1 MWMMQ
6 LTRRTTRDESGSIIV
21 IIGVIMVLTMLT
33 VAVTAR
39 TMSGLTST
47 KKGQDFSGALPQAD
61 AGLSDAL
68 FRFDQLGVAPAST
81 FCVGNN
87 PACTVSSIPGAPS
100 VQYTARAVDANT
112 YTVLSKGIVN
122 GQPHAIQAT
131 VQRGYL
137 YPFAIFAKTLL
148 SFNGNSGN
156 YDPSSCTGPVE
167 TVDAT
172 GNPVCFPAADVA
184 SNGNI
189 TCTGATSPAHQQD
202 YFKGGGTS
210 CNNGYL
216 TPGSFNPLNPALNC
230 PTAPNIPSTPCLPA
244 SYLPCPA
251 NPVTGLLPPVLLG
264 GVYYCNQVDLPNG
277 LFQFP
282 NGFQVAPG
290 GPNNGVVEIYIIPTD
305 SPASNITMSIAGTD
319 PYGGADCTLP
329 TSLPPCGV
337 NAGGDPTKL
346 RVYLAGGSVDPGG
359 GAGAGQ
365 GSGDFTG
372 ILYAPTA
379 VEVNPSCKAN
389 WRGGLV
395 VAEFTCNG
403 GTHLSVKYDTRL
415 TSLTE
420 VHWTVTN
427 YTEIPSGQVTLP

>member
-1 MWMMQ
+1 MQ
-6 LTRRTTRDESGSIIV
+6 LTRRTRRDESGNLIV
-21 IIGVIMVLTMLT
+21 IIGVIMVLTFLT

-47 KKGQDFSGALPQAD
+47 KKGQDFSGALAQAD

-68 FRFDQLGVAPAST
+68 FRFDQLGAAPATS

-87 PACTVSSIPGAPS
+87 PACTVSSVPGAPG

-112 YTVLSKGIVN
+112 YNVLSKGIIN
-122 GQPHAIQAT
+122 GQPHAISAT

-148 SFNGNSGN
+148 AFNGNSGN
-156 YDPSSCTGPVE
+156 YDPASCSGPVE
-167 TVDAT
+167 TVDAS

-184 SNGNI
+184 SNGQI
-189 TCTGATSPAHQQD
+189 TCQGSQSPAHQQD

-210 CNNGYL
+210 CSNGYL

-230 PTAPNIPSTPCLPA
+230 PTAPNVPTTPCLPA
-244 SYLPCPA
+244 VYRPCPA
-251 NPVTGLLPPVLLG
+251 NPVTGLVPITLLG
-264 GVYYCNQVDLPNG
+264 GLPYYCNQNDLPNG
-277 LFQFP
+277 TFQFP

-290 GPNNGVVEIYIIPTD
+290 SGVVEIYIIPTD
-305 SPASNITMSIAGTD
+305 NPPSNITMSIAGTD
-319 PYGGADCTLP
+319 PYAPDLCTKP
-329 TSLPPCGV
+329 TSTPPCGV

-346 RVYLAGGSVDPGG
+346 RVYLAGGSVDPGS
-359 GAGAGQ
+359 GASPAQ

-379 VEVNPSCKAN
+379 IEVNASCKAN

-395 VAEFTCNG
+395 VSQFTCNG
-403 GTHLSVKYDTRL
+403 GGNAHLSVQYDTRM